1 MDTVT
6 GRVMRRGAL
15 AVALATALGW
25 AGAGSAMA
33 LSSPITIG
41 STAGAPAVAVDS
53 SGTAY
58 AAWPISGSVIDFC
71 KLALGATGCT
81 PVQLTTTGLNYFGTP
96 SVLVDG
102 SDVYVFADSNGAPS
116 QQLTGLDE
124 YLSTNGGTTFGLVSN
139 AVSDTG
145 GYEPEGLVALTGGDF
160 GVTWNYGGGGN
171 PSFQANS
178 LASPQN
184 YSEAT
189 FGTAADPY
197 AALDP
202 SPDSYALF
210 DSSGA
215 LGSLTTGADSGV
227 LGVFTANSY
236 AGPCASTTDDG
247 LEFSFASLPASTT
260 ALNTGSDVTGTA
272 WSPLASIN
280 CTGSSPAVGAGPSGY
295 GVLDFNNQAQETQYQ
310 SFTPPSTFGTPV
322 SLAGDGDGTPSLSQ
336 DGAGGIYA
344 TWDGFYTGI
353 RLAYSGNGGKTF
365 TVNTLNAAATDGD
378 SASAVDASGQGWV
391 VYTDGHTGTELAQ
404 PFVKTDAIPPA
415 VSTTITTTQIAGTK
429 SGPAISIAAGTV
441 GETDKATIGGTN
453 AGFAGGTVHYY
464 LYASKSCD
472 PGTSEVFDGG
482 SQPVVDGVA
491 APSNPVTAALSAG
504 KYYWQAIYSGD
515 PSNDGSTSTCGTDG
529 EVLTVTPAAT
539 IGVTVTSNGKTVS
552 LPVTCASVPCSGTLS
567 LTADP
572 PASHAKDAREAKV
585 KIVTLASG
593 KFKIRRKGRNT
604 IKLKLTGKGKGLLA
618 KDHYKLSATV
628 TVTEKIGGHKVLTVS
643 KVKIRR

>member
-1 MDTVT
+1 M
-6 GRVMRRGAL
+6 
-15 AVALATALGW
+15 
-25 AGAGSAMA
+25 
-33 LSSPITIG
+33 
-41 STAGAPAVAVDS
+41 PAVAVDA

-58 AAWPISGSVIDFC
+58 AAWPISGSVLDFC
-71 KLALGATGCT
+71 KLPLGATGCS
-81 PVQLTTTGLNYFGTP
+81 PVQLSTTGLGYFGTP
-96 SVLVDG
+96 SVLVEG
-102 SDVYVFADSNGAPS
+102 SDVYVFVDSNGAPS

-124 YLSTNGGTTFGLVSN
+124 YLSTDGGATFSLVPN

-145 GYEPEGLVALTGGDF
+145 GYGPEGLVALTGGDF
-160 GVTWNYGGGGN
+160 GVTWNYAGGGN

-178 LASPQN
+178 LASPQP

-189 FGTAADPY
+189 FGTAADPF
-197 AALDP
+197 AALNP

-227 LGVFTANSY
+227 LGVFNTNSY
-236 AGPCASTTDDG
+236 AGPCASTSDDG
-247 LEFSFASLPASTT
+247 LVYSFASLPASST
-260 ALNTGSDVTGTA
+260 ALNTGTDVAGSA
-272 WSPLASIN
+272 FSPLAPIN
-280 CTGSSPAVGAGPSGY
+280 CTGSSPAVAAGPAGY
-295 GVLDFNNQAQETQYQ
+295 GLLDFNNQAQETQYQ

-365 TVNTLNAAATDGD
+365 LVGTLNAAARAGD

-391 VYTDGHTGTELAQ
+391 VYTDGQTGTELAQ
-404 PFVKTDAIPPA
+404 PFVKTDAIPPLA
-415 VSTTITTTQIAGTK
+415 STSVTTSQTAGTK
-429 SGPAISIAAGTV
+429 SGPSISIAAGTV
-441 GETDKATIGGTN
+441 GETDKATIGGNN

-472 PGTSEVFDGG
+472 PGTSEVFDSG
-482 SQPVVDGVA
+482 SEPVVDGVA

-504 KYYWQAIYSGD
+504 KYYWQAVYSGD
-515 PSNDGSTSTCGTDG
+515 ASNDGSTSACGADA
-529 EVLTVTPAAT
+529 EVLTITPAAT
-539 IGVTVTSNGKTVS
+539 LGVTVTSNGKTVS
-552 LPVTCASVPCSGTLS
+552 LPLTCASVPCSGTLS
-567 LTADP
+567 VTADP
-572 PASHAKDAREAKV
+572 PASHAKDARAAKV

-593 KFKIRRKGRNT
+593 KFKIRHKGRNS
-604 IKLKLTGKGKGLLA
+604 IKLKLTGKGKALLR
-618 KDHYKLSATV
+618 KNHYRLSATV
-628 TVTEKIGGHKVLTVS
+628 TVTEKIGGHKVLTVG